1 MPQSVSS
8 KPQSGRPA
16 VRRQEIVSALRTRI
30 VSGDLSAGTRIPTR
44 LELRAEF
51 DTGPATVQQA
61 IDLLVNDGFLVA
73 RGYHGTFVAADLP
86 HLSQT
91 ALVFPDGP
99 RPILNLFFLALAEE
113 ATRRQ
118 QTDERHLSLWYG
130 EEGRFDRG
138 DYARL
143 LSEQQRCRLAGVIF
157 ASNPDQLVDSPL
169 ITDPALR
176 RVTIKL
182 LHAGNPVGGMPAIE
196 PDYELLID
204 QVLDYCVSR
213 GRKRVAILCRTEWY
227 GSLQD
232 HLHQA
237 IASRGITVLPQWV
250 QFPDDAPI
258 SAHHC
263 ALGLMHGKQ
272 RPESLFIADD
282 NLTASSVAGL
292 LEAGVHIPRELEV
305 ITHCNLPSSI
315 PISVPVR
322 RIGFNVSQIIDA
334 CFEMLDHASPGDVR
348 KVPPVFEDEDPLRW
362 R

>member
-1 MPQSVSS
+1 MSQSVAS

-16 VRRQEIVSALRTRI
+16 LKRQEIVSALRTRI
-30 VSGDLSAGTRIPTR
+30 VTGKLPAGSRIPTR
-44 LELRAEF
+44 LELRAKF

-61 IDLLVNDGFLVA
+61 IDLLVNDGFLVS
-73 RGYHGTFVAADLP
+73 RGYHGTFVASDLP

-91 ALVFPDGP
+91 ALVFPEGP
-99 RPILNLFFLALAEE
+99 RPVLNLFFAALAEE

-130 EEGRFDRG
+130 HEGRFDRG

-143 LSEQQRCRLAGVIF
+143 ISEQQRCRLAGVIF
-157 ASNPDQLVDSPL
+157 ASNPYQLEDSPL
-169 ITDPALR
+169 ITDPDLR

-182 LHAGNPVGGMPAIE
+182 LHAGSPVREMPAIE

-213 GRKRVAILCRTEWY
+213 GRKRVAILCRAQWY
-227 GSLQD
+227 GALQE

-237 IASRGITVLPQWV
+237 IASRGLTVLPQWV
-250 QFPDDAPI
+250 QFPDVEPI
-258 SAHHC
+258 SARHC

-282 NLTASSVAGL
+282 NLAASGVAGL
-292 LEAGVHIPRELEV
+292 LDAGAHIPQELEV

-315 PISVPVR
+315 PMTVPVR

-334 CFEMLDHASPGDVR
+334 CFQMLDHASPGEVR
-348 KVPPVFEDEDPLRW
+348 KVPPVFENEDPLRW